1 MIDLPVDLPSEL
13 VPLSWLIGVWEGSGI
28 LEYQIGEET
37 VSRTFGHR
45 VSFSHD
51 GLPHLNYSS
60 YTWLEPEAPSAGA
73 GSGAAADAAGDAA
86 TPAEPGPA
94 EPGAGATASGA
105 AAAIDPDAA
114 SASDA
119 ETHVASGVAAGANT
133 DPAAAKSH
141 GAPES
146 RLPPEMMSDEK
157 IPLVT
162 ETGYWRLSRHQ
173 GDGDPGPGLLPG
185 TGERPFTSAA
195 AVETLRNRDGGFDI
209 EVTLVHPGGVAE
221 LYLGQVKGPRID
233 LATDAVLRTGG
244 AKPYAAATRLYGLVE
259 NHLLWAWDIAAL
271 GQDLRTHASGRLAR
285 VD

>member
-1 MIDLPVDLPSEL
+1 MRGLPVGLPSEL
-13 VPLSWLIGVWEGSGI
+13 VPLSWLIGVWEGSGV
-28 LEYQIGEET
+28 LEYKIGEES

-45 VSFSHD
+45 ISFSHD

-60 YTWLEPEAPSAGA
+60 FTWLEPASAETDAAASAGPDVPEA
-73 GSGAAADAAGDAA
+73 AA
-86 TPAEPGPA
+86 TPAGASSVPDADSE
-94 EPGAGATASGA
+94 AGARASHPA
-105 AAAIDPDAA
+105 LPQPD
-114 SASDA
+114 
-119 ETHVASGVAAGANT
+119 
-133 DPAAAKSH
+133 
-141 GAPES
+141 
-146 RLPPEMMSDEK
+146 LPPEMMSDENL
-157 IPLVT
+157 PLVT

-173 GDGDPGPGLLPG
+173 GDGDPGPGMLPG

-233 LATDAVLRTGG
+233 LATDAVLRTAGS
-244 AKPYAAATRLYGLVE
+244 KPYAAATRLYGLVD

-285 VD
+285 VA